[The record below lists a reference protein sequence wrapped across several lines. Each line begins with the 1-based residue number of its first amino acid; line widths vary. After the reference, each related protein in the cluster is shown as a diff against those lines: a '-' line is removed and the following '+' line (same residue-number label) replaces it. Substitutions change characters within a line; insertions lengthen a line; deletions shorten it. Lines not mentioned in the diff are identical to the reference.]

1 MSPKPN
7 ALRFAKEYR
16 RRLSAI
22 LKQPI
27 QVILFGS
34 QARGDAVPG
43 SDIDLFV
50 VLPNLEK
57 ATLDTAL
64 DVAWEIGFEAGVV
77 LSVIPATKGEF
88 ARLAASPFYQA
99 VQREGVAA

>member
-7 ALRFAKEYR
+7 ALRLGKEYR
-16 RRLSAI
+16 RRLSAT
-22 LKQPI
+22 LRQPV

-34 QARGDAVPG
+34 QARGDAILG

-57 ATLDTAL
+57 TTLDKAL
-64 DVAWEIGFEAGVV
+64 EIAWEVGFDAGAV
-77 LSVIPATKGEF
+77 LSVVPATKSE
-88 ARLAASPFYQA
+88 LAHLRASPFYQA
-99 VQREGVAA
+99 VRREGVTV